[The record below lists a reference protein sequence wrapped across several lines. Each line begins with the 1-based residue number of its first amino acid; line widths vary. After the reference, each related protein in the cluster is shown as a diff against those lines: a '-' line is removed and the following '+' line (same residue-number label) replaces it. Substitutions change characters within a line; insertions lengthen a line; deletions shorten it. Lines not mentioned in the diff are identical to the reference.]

1 MKKENNKTTSQGQP
15 NYTGFIN
22 FGNQTKCFCPQSQ
35 LCITFHSF
43 SFYLLGSPQGVGDI
57 TIPLGIQPRPPALE
71 MHSFD
76 HWTAREVL
84 HPFKK
89 YIF

>member
-35 LCITFHSF
+35 LCITFLSF
-43 SFYLLGSPQGVGDI
+43 IFFLPSGLTPGRGRSS
-57 TIPLGIQPRPPALE
+57 IPLGIQPRPPALE

-76 HWTAREVL
+76 HWTAREV
-84 HPFKK
+84 PASF
-89 YIF
+89 